1 MMDLLQLFR
10 HSEDGIAIAAG
21 QMIFK
26 EGDPGDLMYV
36 VLAGEIQITLND
48 KIIETLSAGE
58 ILGELALVDH
68 NPRSANAIAKTD
80 CVLVPISERRFLFL
94 VQETPYFAL
103 HVMSVMAKRLRQR
116 TLELVRS

>member
-1 MMDLLQLFR
+1 MDLLQLFR
-10 HSEDGIAIAAG
+10 HSEDRITIAAG
-21 QMIFK
+21 QTIFK

-36 VLAGEIQITLND
+36 VLAGEIQITLNH

-58 ILGELALVDH
+58 IIGELALVDH
-68 NPRSANAIAKTD
+68 NPRSANASAKTD
-80 CVLVPISERRFLFL
+80 CLLVPINERRFLFL